1 MHTISAG
8 EFKATCLKLMDIIA
22 QTHEE
27 YIVTKRGV
35 PIVKIIPIESNEDP
49 FGLLKGTVH
58 ICGDIIEPIDT
69 SWEALGDSKEDHT

>member
-8 EFKATCLKLMDIIA
+8 EFKATCLKLMDVIA
-22 QTHEE
+22 QNHEE

-35 PIVKIIPIESNEDP
+35 PIVKIIPIDNTEDP

-58 ICGDIIEPIDT
+58 FLDDIASEPLDV
-69 SWEALGDSKEDHT
+69 SWEANEEASKQ